1 MVRSAVEGG
10 GIGGTLHRQP
20 ALDREHVA
28 RDGGRLGGCS
38 KEDLEEFAREDG
50 VDPLELAARLLR
62 GAAGYIAVLL
72 EVMDDE
78 AVRRA

>member
-1 MVRSAVEGG
+1 MVAVGRYTDNLPS
-10 GIGGTLHRQP
+10 IVNMSR
-20 ALDREHVA
+20 AMA
-28 RDGGRLGGCS
+28 DGWGGCS
-38 KEDLEEFAREDG
+38 EEDLEEFAREDG

>member
-1 MVRSAVEGG
+1 MGRYTDNLPSIVNMSRAM
-10 GIGGTLHRQP
+10 
-20 ALDREHVA
+20 A
-28 RDGGRLGGCS
+28 DGWGGCS
-38 KEDLEEFAREDG
+38 EEDLEEFAREDG

>member
-1 MVRSAVEGG
+1 M
-10 GIGGTLHRQP
+10 
-20 ALDREHVA
+20 
-28 RDGGRLGGCS
+28 GGCS

-72 EVMDDE
+72 EVMDDD
-78 AVRRA
+78 ALRRA

>member
-1 MVRSAVEGG
+1 MGRYTDNLPSIVNMSRAM
-10 GIGGTLHRQP
+10 
-20 ALDREHVA
+20 A
-28 RDGGRLGGCS
+28 DGWGGCS

-78 AVRRA
+78 AVRRAE

>member
-1 MVRSAVEGG
+1 MVAV
-10 GIGGTLHRQP
+10 
-20 ALDREHVA
+20 
-28 RDGGRLGGCS
+28 GRYTDNLPSIVNMSRAMAAAWGGCS
-38 KEDLEEFAREDG
+38 EEDLEELAREDG

-78 AVRRA
+78 DVRRA